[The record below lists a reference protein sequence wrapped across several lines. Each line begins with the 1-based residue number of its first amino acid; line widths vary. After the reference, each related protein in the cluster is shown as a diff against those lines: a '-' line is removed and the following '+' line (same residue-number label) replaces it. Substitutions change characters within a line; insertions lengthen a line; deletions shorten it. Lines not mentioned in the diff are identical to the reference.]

1 MMYWRVKGTV
11 IFTTEARRR
20 GFMNNLVAFLGQA
33 GITVRVD
40 HRIERDDPLGP
51 ACYVDI
57 CVEEDGQMDAL
68 WDQVTQWQK
77 NYVVTMDVVKHRC
90 AAYFGDDP
98 SVVPDDTHAT
108 NIYYRYP

>member
-1 MMYWRVKGTV
+1 MYWRVKGTV
-11 IFTTEARRR
+11 IFTTDARRR

-40 HRIERDDPLGP
+40 NRTEYEDPLGP

-57 CVEEDGQMDAL
+57 CVEDDGQMDAL
-68 WDQVTQWQK
+68 WTQITGWTK
-77 NYVVTMDVVKHRC
+77 NYLVKMDVVKHRC
-90 AAYFGDDP
+90 RADFSENP
-98 SVVPDDTHAT
+98 PPPDEPTV